1 MATYKYRITDKF
13 GRDKKGTLEAGS
25 PEAATAK
32 LKGEGAVVHSVEE
45 TTNVEDACRTL
56 FSVDSCIILSPSI
69 TVTPA
74 FNILLN

>member
-32 LKGEGAVVHSVEE
+32 LKGEGR
-45 TTNVEDACRTL
+45 DYKCRR
-56 FSVDSCIILSPSI
+56 C
-69 TVTPA
+69 
-74 FNILLN
+74 LLEHNDR

>member
-32 LKGEGAVVHSVEE
+32 L
-45 TTNVEDACRTL
+45 
-56 FSVDSCIILSPSI
+56 SCILSKRLQ
-69 TVTPA
+69 A
-74 FNILLN
+74 